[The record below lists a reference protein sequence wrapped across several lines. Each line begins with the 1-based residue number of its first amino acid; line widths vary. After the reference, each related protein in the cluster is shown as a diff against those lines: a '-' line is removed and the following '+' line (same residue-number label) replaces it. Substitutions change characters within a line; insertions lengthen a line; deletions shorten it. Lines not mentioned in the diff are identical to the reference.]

1 MVCPPGAKFGARARR
16 TAAEAAAL
24 PNHLA
29 LLTQVAQDGCESMNA
44 PFARSSFFG
53 CVMKR
58 FIDHPSHSDAVEMG
72 SVRAFACCV
81 PRPYVISVAAGILP
95 AVVPGILP
103 CEN

>member
-1 MVCPPGAKFGARARR
+1 
-16 TAAEAAAL
+16 
-24 PNHLA
+24 
-29 LLTQVAQDGCESMNA
+29 
-44 PFARSSFFG
+44 
-53 CVMKR
+53 MKR

-103 CEN
+103 CENEAGFGKSLALCRLRSGGKMPPSTAAWMAAATHLLPTVNTCPRLRGTREGRPCG